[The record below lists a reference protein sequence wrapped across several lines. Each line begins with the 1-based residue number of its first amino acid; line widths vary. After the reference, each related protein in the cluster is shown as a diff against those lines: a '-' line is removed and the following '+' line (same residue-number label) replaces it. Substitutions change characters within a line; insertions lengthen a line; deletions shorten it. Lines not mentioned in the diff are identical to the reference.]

1 MRTPLQSL
9 AIVFLLS
16 SAAVAV
22 SAPLRQVK
30 LRIPAGTSLQISKN
44 NTDMRL
50 AVELASRWGTVS
62 SVTRTREHNLA
73 VGGAANS
80 YHLIGR
86 AIDVARRSGVRHTD
100 IEAALLSAGYALL
113 ESLDEGDH
121 SHFAFA
127 NGAPR
132 NLNRSFRVVETSDA
146 SCRTKVSNLASP
158 RSAQGRAGGDCTAGS
173 KPEKVQVR
181 LVADEA
187 AGKLVIKSGTIRVET
202 PDKVAS
208 K

>member
-1 MRTPLQSL
+1 M
-9 AIVFLLS
+9 
-16 SAAVAV
+16 
-22 SAPLRQVK
+22 
-30 LRIPAGTSLQISKN
+30 
-44 NTDMRL
+44 
-50 AVELASRWGTVS
+50 LASRWGTVS

-86 AIDVARRSGVRHTD
+86 AIDVARRPGVRHTD

-127 NGAPR
+127 NGAGQKFDMSYKQVAPKEPLCEKEQR
-132 NLNRSFRVVETSDA
+132 GLG
-146 SCRTKVSNLASP
+146 SP
-158 RSAQGRAGGDCTAGS
+158 AFAHAPESGDCWKGGGS
-173 KPEKVQVR
+173 KSKKHQVR
-181 LVADEA
+181 LIADEA
-187 AGKLVIKSGTIRVET
+187 AGKLLVDSGTIRDVT
-202 PDKVAS
+202 AKLATR